1 MVEKSTFFSIECR
14 KIILHMSSIW
24 KRILVISKLLITW
37 KNNRLKL
44 SGLRWG
50 TLYPVVPV
58 LIKYFNDYIFS
69 TLAADAFSAVN
80 EAVDSSTTNGPIY
93 EKPEVKH
100 IAEKFHRMFLVNG
113 SGHSMMKSFRQ
124 FRGRD
129 PSYEALLFS
138 LGLKK
143 TSTPKMRSHSWKQ
156 IWTGNKI
163 LKLEIFKKIFYL
175 VFCFCDMNYMLIYKT
190 EI

>member
-1 MVEKSTFFSIECR
+1 MRSA
-14 KIILHMSSIW
+14 
-24 KRILVISKLLITW
+24 
-37 KNNRLKL
+37 
-44 SGLRWG
+44 
-50 TLYPVVPV
+50 V
-58 LIKYFNDYIFS
+58 LIKYFNNYIIPF
-69 TLAADAFSAVN
+69 LAADAFSAVT

-100 IAEKFHRMFLVNG
+100 ITQKFHRMFLVNG

-143 TSTPKMRSHSWKQ
+143 TSTPKMRSHS
-156 IWTGNKI
+156 
-163 LKLEIFKKIFYL
+163 
-175 VFCFCDMNYMLIYKT
+175 
-190 EI
+190 